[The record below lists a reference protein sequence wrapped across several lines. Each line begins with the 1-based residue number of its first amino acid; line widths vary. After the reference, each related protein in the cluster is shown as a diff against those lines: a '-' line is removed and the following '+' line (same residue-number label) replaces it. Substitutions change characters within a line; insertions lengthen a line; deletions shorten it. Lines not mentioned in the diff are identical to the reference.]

1 MAVERF
7 YHSPDSVWGLW
18 KVTED
23 EALLKDAVPVETV
36 PADIVNPL
44 KRLEFLAGR
53 ALIRSLLQV
62 WDLPYHG
69 LMKDTFGKPF
79 LSNSGIHLSLSHS
92 YPYVAAI
99 VHRRKNVGIDLEQPK
114 EKLLKVA
121 PRILAEGEL
130 QDAGDDVVKHC
141 VYWCA
146 KETLIKIHGKKDL
159 ILSKNLLVAPFPLRE
174 KGDLIGRIIA
184 NDTETAIPLE
194 YYVYDNFVVAVSG
207 S

>member
-1 MAVERF
+1 MPVERF
-7 YHSPDSVWGLW
+7 YHTPDSVWGFW
-18 KVTED
+18 KVAED
-23 EALLKDAVPVETV
+23 EALLNDIVAVETV

-53 ALIRSLLQV
+53 ALIQSLLQR

-69 LMKDTFGKPF
+69 LMKDAFGKPF
-79 LSNSGIHLSLSHS
+79 LSNSRIQISLSHS
-92 YPYVAAI
+92 YPYVAAV
-99 VHRRKNVGIDLEQPK
+99 VHRHKNVGIDLEQPK

-121 PRILAEGEL
+121 PRILAGEEL
-130 QDAGDDVVKHC
+130 KDAGDNVVKHC

-146 KETLIKIHGKKDL
+146 KETLIKIHGKKYL
-159 ILSKNLLVAPFPLRE
+159 ILSKNLLVTPFSLRE
-174 KGDLIGRIIA
+174 KGHLIGRIIA